1 MPGTEQ
7 MEEGYLRHRKKEK
20 HRSMK
25 LSETVRALW
34 TFKLNITVLER
45 YLRFEKGMF

>member
-7 MEEGYLRHRKKEK
+7 MDGGYLRHRKKEK

-25 LSETVRALW
+25 LSETVRAL
-34 TFKLNITVLER
+34 
-45 YLRFEKGMF
+45 